1 MGIEGV
7 FINLDR
13 SPERRAEMERQI
25 ADIELPYPLRR
36 LAGVDGQGQPSGLP
50 PLNGGQYGCWLSHL
64 KALEQS
70 IGREHHIHIMED
82 DALISS
88 ALPILPDVVQSLDS
102 GSAGEWEILYLDATV
117 LEILDMCQIFGWSK
131 TARDDSTVRVRA
143 LPQVFTIYGLHSYV
157 INSARKAF
165 VLDFLKRHMAQAR
178 PIDNVM
184 AYGIQSGQLRAF
196 MTTPFMTAGS
206 DLGLSS
212 TIGERR
218 DDRFIAWQIYRQ
230 LCFYDL
236 DGSRLADLAAK
247 SARLMDTVTEHE
259 KLLGELC
266 AWRMARWPIERF
278 LPRVKP
284 AGEA

>member
-25 ADIELPYPLRR
+25 AEIELPYPLRR
-36 LAGVDGQGQPSGLP
+36 LAGVDGERQPVGPP
-50 PLNGGQYGCWLSHL
+50 PLRAGQYGCWLSHL

-70 IGREHHIHIMED
+70 IGQDHHLHIMED
-82 DALISS
+82 DALIST
-88 ALPILPDVVQSLDS
+88 ALPILPEVVQSLDS
-102 GSAGEWEILYLDATV
+102 GSAGEWDILYLDATV
-117 LEILDMCQIFGWSK
+117 VEALDMCQVFGWAK
-131 TARDDSTVRVRA
+131 TARDDGTVRVRA
-143 LPQVFTIYGLHSYV
+143 IPQVFTIYGLHSYV

-165 VLDFLKRHMAQAR
+165 ILDFLKRHMAQGKA
-178 PIDNVM
+178 IDNVM

-206 DLGLSS
+206 DLGLDS
-212 TIGERR
+212 TTGGP
-218 DDRFIAWQIYRQ
+218 DDRFVAWQIYRQ

-236 DGSRLADLAAK
+236 DEFQLADLAAK
-247 SARLMDTVTEHE
+247 SARLMGAVTQHE
-259 KLLGELC
+259 RLLGELC
-266 AWRMARWPIERF
+266 AYRMARWPIERF
-278 LPRVKP
+278 LPKVKP

>member
-25 ADIELPYPLRR
+25 AQIELPYPLRR
-36 LAGVDGQGQPSGLP
+36 LAGVDGERQPVGPP
-50 PLNGGQYGCWLSHL
+50 PLRAGQYGCWLSHL

-70 IGREHHIHIMED
+70 IGQDHHLHIMED
-82 DALISS
+82 DALIST
-88 ALPILPDVVQSLDS
+88 ALPILPEVVQSLDS
-102 GSAGEWEILYLDATV
+102 GSAGEWDILYLDATV
-117 LEILDMCQIFGWSK
+117 VEALDMCQVFGWAK
-131 TARDDSTVRVRA
+131 TARDDGTVRVRA
-143 LPQVFTIYGLHSYV
+143 IPQVFTIYGLHSYV

-165 VLDFLKRHMAQAR
+165 ILDFLKRHMAQGKA
-178 PIDNVM
+178 IDNVM

-206 DLGLSS
+206 DLGLDS
-212 TIGERR
+212 TTGGP
-218 DDRFIAWQIYRQ
+218 DDRFVAWQIYRQ

-236 DGSRLADLAAK
+236 DEFQLADLAAK
-247 SARLMDTVTEHE
+247 SARLMGAVTQHE
-259 KLLGELC
+259 RLLGELC
-266 AWRMARWPIERF
+266 AYRMARWPIERF
-278 LPRVKP
+278 LPKVKP